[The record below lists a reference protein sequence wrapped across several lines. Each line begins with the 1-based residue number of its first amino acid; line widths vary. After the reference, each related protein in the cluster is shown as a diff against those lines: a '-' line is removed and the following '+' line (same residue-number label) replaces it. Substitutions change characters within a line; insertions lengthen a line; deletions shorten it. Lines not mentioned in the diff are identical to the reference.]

1 MPGSALINLREEL
14 EITEG
19 DEKTRE
25 ILRRYG
31 NRCGEAL
38 VAVVELKC
46 DLTELQQHFPTL
58 WLESGLSRAALKET
72 STEKIIIELEESIEA
87 SSGEHCNFTRGYLE
101 GVLSSLLSRNL
112 SSEEVRCISDGS
124 EVCVFHVTPRT
135 EMPIPKV
142 EKPAETAP
150 KFNLET
156 GFTYLAEAE
165 EPDHAYEMFVDQ
177 IKHGFAGLVITRDFP
192 KKVMKKWGLEN
203 TPFMWLTMDESTEF
217 AVPPTNLPLIYNN
230 IKKFLGGGPKACVLL
245 AGIEYLI
252 TQTSYDN
259 VLKFILLLNDKI
271 AVHDSLLIVPI
282 SPKTID
288 ERQLKMLERECEVV
302 RPDEAK
308 K

>member
-38 VAVVELKC
+38 VAAVELKC
-46 DLTELQQHFPTL
+46 DLESLKDHFPTL
-58 WLESGLSRAALKET
+58 WLESGLSRAALKEAGDQR
-72 STEKIIIELEESIEA
+72 IVVELEESIEA
-87 SSGEHCNFTRGYLE
+87 SPGERCNFTRGYVE
-101 GVLSSLLSRNL
+101 GVLSTLLSRNL
-112 SSEEVRCISDGS
+112 SSEEVRCISEGS

-135 EMPIPKV
+135 EMPTPKV
-142 EKPAETAP
+142 EKPADTAR
-150 KFNLET
+150 KFSIET

-177 IKHGFAGLVITRDFP
+177 VKHGFAGLVITRDFP
-192 KKVMKKWGLEN
+192 KKVMKKWGLDG

-230 IKKFLGGGPKACVLL
+230 IKKFLASGTKCCVLL
-245 AGIEYLI
+245 AGIEYLV

-282 SPKTID
+282 SPKTLD

-302 RPDEAK
+302 RPQGAG
-308 K
+308 